1 MVRNKKYK
9 DLQERY
15 EEANESFWR
24 AKTHFVEHIRELIKA
39 NAELRCEII
48 KARGGEQ
55 MSKNT
60 LKKLVESLQ
69 TIKFKVQADKSSY
82 TVEFDGKMYGDF
94 IVVEGMKVDDTYM
107 EVLNLQLKQLGGL
120 LEALVEG
127 DSDGKM

>member
-1 MVRNKKYK
+1 
-9 DLQERY
+9 
-15 EEANESFWR
+15 
-24 AKTHFVEHIRELIKA
+24 
-39 NAELRCEII
+39 
-48 KARGGEQ
+48 

-60 LKKLVESLQ
+60 LKKLVDSLQ
-69 TIKFKVQADKSSY
+69 TIEFKVQADKSSY

-127 DSDGKM
+127 DSNGEM